1 MEYFA
6 PGFRELQRLT
16 LRCVHRAQLALAR
29 RRLAAAE
36 TELGLL
42 GWQQAEFDEE
52 TGRQVDQ
59 IQHVER
65 EQGRLQN
72 AGSDLAQAI
81 RALQEERTR
90 RHRELEAG
98 RARLTHEREEIR
110 EPLAGLESRIAAL
123 RTREHDF
130 EIRTPGLDR
139 EKRELDGIY
148 TQLLLV
154 QPQPPRVRDE
164 LHRVRDR
171 LIAIPNEIADLR
183 SQHLRIAADLVAK
196 DAEAAAITGQLAVL
210 DRQLRDLDT
219 AAEAADDQLA
229 TELRERE
236 REKARVEIDIEKLER
251 AKLNPYREI
260 GRVLADSGLGPVNQ
274 PNILQRV
281 QSLRGSVGEREHA
294 IAASRELTAQED
306 RAQLRISLALVAVLF
321 IAAALSI
328 GAFF

>member
-1 MEYFA
+1 MEYFG

-16 LRCVHRAQLALAR
+16 LRCVQRARLALAR
-29 RRLAAAE
+29 RQLAAAE

-52 TGRQVDQ
+52 TGRQVDE
-59 IQHVER
+59 IQNVER
-65 EQGRLQN
+65 EQGRLHN
-72 AGSDLAQAI
+72 TSADLAQAI

-90 RHRELEAG
+90 RRGELEAAH
-98 RARLTHEREEIR
+98 ARLAHEREEIR
-110 EPLAGLESRIAAL
+110 EPLAAIETRVAAL
-123 RTREHDF
+123 HTHEHDF
-130 EIRTPGLDR
+130 ERRAPGLER
-139 EKRELDGIY
+139 EKRELDELY

-171 LIAIPNEIADLR
+171 LIAIPNEIADFR
-183 SQHLRIAADLVAK
+183 AQHQRIVADLEAK
-196 DAEAAAITGQLAVL
+196 ESEAAAITSQIAVL
-210 DRQLRDLDT
+210 DRQLRELNA

-236 REKARVEIDIEKLER
+236 KEKARIERDIEKLER

-274 PNILQRV
+274 PAV
-281 QSLRGSVGEREHA
+281 LRHVLTLRRAIAERESS
-294 IAASRELTAQED
+294 IAASLQLTAMVD
-306 RAQLRISLALVAVLF
+306 PAQLRISLALVAVIF
-321 IAAALSI
+321 IASALII
-328 GAFF
+328 GAVF